1 MQDVVQKLLKLG
13 TELPSPP
20 GIAVR
25 ILEEIKN
32 EECSLEGLARII
44 EPDPALVT
52 RILKIANSSHYGL
65 VAEVNTLQRALSVLG
80 LNAVKNIVLS
90 FVLADT
96 IRGDRES
103 NFSYDLFW
111 RRSVTTAVSADLV
124 CKLIEQPCEDI
135 FITALLQDI
144 GMVFMYIFYQDDY
157 LAVLEDTRF
166 NPSNR
171 EDIETEIFSF
181 NHQDVGSAILEE
193 WGLPGKIYK
202 PIGYHH
208 TPRKAPSDG
217 QFASKILN
225 IAHSLSSIYHGNH
238 SAEAVENT
246 MDVLTSQFGLK
257 VEDVDTL
264 IDTIASH
271 TVELLSFFEIPA
283 GDMRPFSQIL
293 QDANAELGKLN
304 LTYEQLVL
312 QYQNAKEAAETL
324 ARELLEANRK
334 LRKLATTD
342 GLTGLYNHR
351 AFQDLL
357 QKRVSEANRH
367 GRSLAMMMLDL
378 DHFKGINDKYGHPV
392 GDAVLK
398 VISNKITGLL
408 RNEDIIGRYG
418 GEEFAVILP
427 ETTIKGAIQLAE
439 RIRMTVAEL
448 VIKINS
454 ISLNVTVSVGISA
467 NHPDQGDCDKSALIE
482 AADKA
487 LYMAKNAGRNVVRV
501 CLLNQKNAQDSTRVS
516 ANSVMHLS
524 GPKLGKLKA

>member
-1 MQDVVQKLLKLG
+1 MEDAVQKLLKLE

-20 GIAVR
+20 AIAVR

-44 EPDPALVT
+44 GSDPALVT
-52 RILKIANSSHYGL
+52 KILRIANSSHYGL
-65 VAEVNTLQRALSVLG
+65 VAEVNTLPRALSVLG

-96 IRGDRES
+96 IRGNKES
-103 NFSYDLFW
+103 TFNYDLFW

-124 CKLIEQPCEDI
+124 CKLIGQPCEDI
-135 FITALLQDI
+135 FLTGLLQDI
-144 GMVFMYIFYQDDY
+144 GVVFMYICHQEDY
-157 LAVLEDTRF
+157 LAVLEETRF
-166 NPSNR
+166 NPSSR
-171 EDIETEIFSF
+171 VEIETDAFSF
-181 NHQDVGSAILEE
+181 NHQDVGSAVLKE
-193 WGLPGKIYK
+193 WGLPREIYK

-208 TPRKAPSDG
+208 TPHKAPSDW
-217 QFASKILN
+217 QLTSKFLN

-238 SAEAVENT
+238 SAEAIETT
-246 MDVLTSQFGLK
+246 MAVFTGQFGLK
-257 VEDVDTL
+257 AKEVDTL
-264 IDTIASH
+264 IDSIASQA
-271 TVELLSFFEIPA
+271 VELLSFFEIPA

-312 QYQNAKEAAETL
+312 QYQNAKEAAETM
-324 ARELLEANRK
+324 ARELLEANGK
-334 LRKLATTD
+334 LRRLATTD

-367 GRSLAMMMLDL
+367 GRSLALMMLDL
-378 DHFKGINDKYGHPV
+378 DHFKSVNDKHGHPV

-398 VISNKITGLL
+398 AVSTTIKGLL
-408 RNEDIIGRYG
+408 RNEDILARYG

-427 ETTIKGAIQLAE
+427 ETTIKGAILLAE
-439 RIRMTVAEL
+439 RIRTAVAEL

-454 ISLNVTVSVGISA
+454 ASLNVTVSLGISA
-467 NHPDQGDCDKSALIE
+467 NHPDQGDGDKSALIE

-501 CLLNQKNAQDSTRVS
+501 CLLNQRGAQDSSRVS
-516 ANSVMHLS
+516 THS
-524 GPKLGKLKA
+524 